1 MQLLLCQFVESMEG
15 GGVKAELEARV
26 ADLREA
32 AKKYDDPGMSSTVSS
47 TFSSMR
53 HALSMLC
60 LVSGWC

>member
-1 MQLLLCQFVESMEG
+1 M
-15 GGVKAELEARV
+15 